1 MEKISQIISKIENNK
16 NCIVSK
22 LSTPYKN
29 IPLDIPND
37 LKFYLENYE
46 SITFFQNSDYSIK
59 TIGFSEFKRA
69 NEIILGE
76 NFEED
81 ISHNWFIIA
90 KDNNSQY
97 ITIDLSKNRL
107 GYCYDSFWDRY
118 GIAGEQAIIAKN
130 FTELLD
136 RIYNSNGNIWYWIEK
151 NFIPYGDAYDIK

>member
-81 ISHNWFIIA
+81 SSHNWFIIA
-90 KDNNSQY
+90 
-97 ITIDLSKNRL
+97 TIDTDKDRL

-118 GIAGEQAIIAKN
+118 DIAGEQAIIAKS

>member
-29 IPLDIPND
+29 IPLDIPKD

-59 TIGFSEFKRA
+59 TIGFTEFKRA

-81 ISHNWFIIA
+81 IKRGGGKNYLMSKLDEPELVLDCTGLNEGV
-90 KDNNSQY
+90 Y
-97 ITIDLSKNRL
+97 ILKV
-107 GYCYDSFWDRY
+107 FF
-118 GIAGEQAIIAKN
+118 QN
-130 FTELLD
+130 FKGQEIVKEI
-136 RIYNSNGNIWYWIEK
+136 RIKIRK
-151 NFIPYGDAYDIK
+151 